1 MFKIKDS
8 IKTEVKEI
16 KAELR
21 EFLQGEVEIVRGGF
35 FKTTYKIP
43 STGAII
49 KVKNS
54 IHLKMTKHK
63 YTQITYPIIAIM
75 TGVKLVSGNIPDD
88 YILVRPLGYYSNIA
102 DEYY

>member
-1 MFKIKDS
+1 MFKIKEQVREMKMES
-8 IKTEVKEI
+8 
-16 KAELR
+16 R
-21 EFLQGEVEIVRGGF
+21 EFLQGEVDMVRGGF
-35 FKTTYKIP
+35 LRTTYKIP

-63 YTQITYPIIAIM
+63 CTQKTYPIIAIM

-88 YILVRPLGYYSNIA
+88 YALVRPLGYYSNIA

>member
-1 MFKIKDS
+1 MFKIKDY
-8 IKTEVKEI
+8 I
-16 KAELR
+16 KAELREVR
-21 EFLQGEVEIVRGGF
+21 EFLQGEVVIVRGGF
-35 FKTTYKIP
+35 LRTTYRIP

-75 TGVKLVSGNIPDD
+75 TGVKLVSGDIPDD
-88 YILVRPLGYYSNIA
+88 YIIVQPVSYYRDIA
-102 DEYY
+102 DKYY